1 MTRPPTLHD
10 VAARAAVSIKTVS
23 RVVNGSTSVRPDV
36 RERVLTAVA
45 DLQYVPNSFA
55 RSLKMGSGDTIGVII
70 DTIADP
76 FFASLTHAVEERAL
90 EAGLNV
96 IFGSTGFM
104 PERERRQVERMAM
117 QRVEALILAPVTGS
131 HAYLEPYRQSFPIVL
146 IDRAI
151 ETGGYDVVAVDDRGI
166 TRRAVDHLLDH
177 GHRRIAFVGSDERF
191 PTTVERLAGY
201 EEGLRAAGITVRPE
215 WVRLGP
221 TADAD
226 AALVVV
232 EMLADAEAPTAIFAA
247 NPRAAVGVAHA
258 LHTAERADIAFI
270 SFGDF
275 PLAQTLRPAVTY
287 VDQDPASIGAA
298 AIERVLTH
306 LEAKKQRQLD
316 PTAQIPDDEPRTV
329 IIDTHII
336 ARGSGEVSP

>member
-1 MTRPPTLHD
+1 MSRPPTLHD
-10 VAARAAVSIKTVS
+10 VAGRAGVSIKTVS
-23 RVVNGSTSVRPDV
+23 RVVNGLTTVRPDV
-36 RERVLTAVA
+36 RERVLAAVA

-90 EAGLNV
+90 EAGLSV

-166 TRRAVDHLLDH
+166 TRRAVDHLIAH

-191 PTTVERLAGY
+191 PTTVERVAGY
-201 EEGLRAAGITVRPE
+201 EESLRAAGIEVRPE
-215 WVRLGP
+215 WVRPGP
-221 TADAD
+221 TADVD
-226 AALVVV
+226 AAEVVV
-232 EMLADAEAPTAIFAA
+232 ALLAEKDAPTAIFAA

-258 LHTAERADIAFI
+258 LQTTHRPDIAFI

-275 PLAQTLRPAVTY
+275 PLAQTLQPAVTY
-287 VDQDPASIGAA
+287 VDQDPVAIGVA

-306 LEAKKQRQLD
+306 LEAKKQRRLD
-316 PTAQIPDDEPRTV
+316 PTADIPEDEART
-329 IIDTHII
+329 IILDTNII
-336 ARGSGEVSP
+336 ARGSGEVAP